1 MTDQTA
7 HGAMLRPALV
17 ASFEDRGTRRLLP
30 VSEREMI
37 RTEAFLRR
45 VLASDWGL
53 RGRFALI
60 LGTQGDAPMLAP
72 LERVLM
78 SRGAVVCNSEANSWD
93 GARTEAT
100 IRRFDVALVAVVTG
114 VVLDAIANAGFDP
127 VKLFQGK
134 IVWASGEGYERL
146 KDAEG
151 FELRRW
157 LTLGPAFA
165 LEGRHRGGAH
175 YDGRE
180 WHIESDGGT
189 IYVSSRLDRAMLF
202 DRLPV
207 DLACSI
213 NETPCPG
220 GALGPR
226 IVL

>member
-1 MTDQTA
+1 
-7 HGAMLRPALV
+7 MLRPALV
-17 ASFEDRGTRRLLP
+17 ATFDDRGTRRVLP
-30 VSEREMI
+30 VSERELT

-78 SRGAVVCNSEANSWD
+78 SRGVVVCNSEANSWD

-114 VVLDAIANAGFDP
+114 IVLDAIGNAGFDP
-127 VKLFQGK
+127 VALFQGK
-134 IVWASGEGYERL
+134 IVWASGEGYQRL
-146 KDAEG
+146 KGAEG
-151 FELRRW
+151 IDLRRW
-157 LTLGPAFA
+157 IPLGPAFA

-180 WHIESDGGT
+180 WRIEAEGDT
-189 IYVSSRLDRAMLF
+189 TYVSSRLDRAMVF

-207 DLACSI
+207 NVACSI
-213 NETPCPG
+213 NEAPCPG

-226 IVL
+226 ILL